1 MPANE
6 RQIAGPALRG
16 GGFHTEAGCQM
27 QWSRRRS
34 TAGDK
39 DINMLRNDANS
50 FSHVTKVPGTI
61 AKSNSNVT
69 NVRRI
74 VANGFENVIKM
85 SENVAKIESDIANG
99 RRIVTKMSGNITNAF
114 GIVSKIPRN
123 VADVLRNIVGGWR
136 NEIKLLSGVA
146 NMKNCVAEIPDC
158 AGKSV
163 VDCGDRSPLA
173 TDATGR
179 VG

>member
-74 VANGFENVIKM
+74 VTKCQET
-85 SENVAKIESDIANG
+85 SPTPLESSA
-99 RRIVTKMSGNITNAF
+99 RYRET
-114 GIVSKIPRN
+114 
-123 VADVLRNIVGGWR
+123 
-136 NEIKLLSGVA
+136 
-146 NMKNCVAEIPDC
+146 
-158 AGKSV
+158 
-163 VDCGDRSPLA
+163 SP
-173 TDATGR
+173 TC
-179 VG
+179 

>member
-1 MPANE
+1 
-6 RQIAGPALRG
+6 
-16 GGFHTEAGCQM
+16 
-27 QWSRRRS
+27 
-34 TAGDK
+34 
-39 DINMLRNDANS
+39 MLRNDANS

-74 VANGFENVIKM
+74 VANGFGNVIKM
-85 SENVAKIESDIANG
+85 SENVA
-99 RRIVTKMSGNITNAF
+99 
-114 GIVSKIPRN
+114 
-123 VADVLRNIVGGWR
+123 DVLRNVVGGWR